1 MKRFIKK
8 SICLLLALML
18 VIGTGSAAVQA
29 ETLSVTEVK
38 QTTVL
43 GSSSGTTIKVTKAD
57 ESTAKKLHEKLLKGK
72 KITLKVK
79 GSKSAAKKLI
89 KNLQKK
95 IQKVNGQAVLFQYDL
110 DKKSGSYYLATISAD
125 NAKLYKYSIKFIK
138 KLYTNVKTKLLES
151 ETYANYLKDCE
162 TYPDEHERNLHLLYD
177 FFAGSTVSSHK
188 SGSGKVKMYTMIGG
202 DAATTVSRTN
212 LHSDWRAENEKLM
225 LSLVTKSKKKTDEQ
239 WLGVNVTYT
248 YECEMRSY
256 EEFAAQPRVDKM
268 LERFSIDGWYST
280 GYAESKIAASRG
292 MSDLSDAMKIW
303 VIDQSNYFG
312 CRFTRSMYGMLYKNN
327 VFFAKAGWKGMKT
340 LYENKAEGVCQA
352 YASYESL
359 VFRQIGITTYLCRS
373 GKINH
378 AWTVVKVKNSDGKTL
393 WIPFDYGIG
402 PANGLS
408 LTADQRKYVDTQAK
422 QYKLYLSGIK
432 GAPTKK
438 NFVGSDFN

>member
-1 MKRFIKK
+1 
-8 SICLLLALML
+8 
-18 VIGTGSAAVQA
+18 VQA
-29 ETLSVTEVK
+29 ETLSVTEVE
-38 QTTVL
+38 QTNIK

-95 IQKVNGQAVLFQYDL
+95 IQKVNGQAVLFQYEL
-110 DKKSGSYYLATISAD
+110 GKKSGSYYLATISAD

-138 KLYTNVKTKLLES
+138 KLYTNVKTKLLAS

-177 FFAGSTVSSHK
+177 YFVSATVSCYK
-188 SGSGKVKMYTMIGG
+188 SGSGKEKRYTMVGG

-212 LHSDWRAENEKLM
+212 LYSDWRVENEKLM

-248 YECEMRSY
+248 YECEMRSF
-256 EEFAAQPRVDKM
+256 EEFAAQPKVDEM
-268 LERFSIDGWYST
+268 LEEFKIDGWRST
-280 GYAESKIAASRG
+280 GCSESLMAASGG

-303 VIDQSNYFG
+303 VIGRSNYFG
-312 CRFTRSMYGMLYKNN
+312 CRFTRNMYGMLYTSGVYTYNGGS
-327 VFFAKAGWKGMKT
+327 KAMKT
-340 LYENKAEGVCQA
+340 LYENKAEGVCA
-352 YASYESL
+352 VYARYETI
-359 VFRQIGITTYLCRS
+359 VFMQMGITTYLCQS
-373 GKINH
+373 YKINH
-378 AWTVVKVKNSDGKTL
+378 EWTVVKVKNSDGKTL

-408 LTADQRKYVDTQAK
+408 LTSDQRKYVDTEAK